1 MASESTYGT
10 MSTLIGN
17 VYDIALFAAA
27 ESNVMAPLVTVK
39 GDLSDSRPR
48 VWSTY
53 SGGTF
58 AAIDENTDG
67 SAQAFHAT
75 AAGTLTPSLYF
86 QQIFLTDKRIRT
98 DPMGAQADAGQFLGT
113 TLGEGVDTQLAG
125 LFGSMTGGTIGGGSV
140 ALSMSHIMLASA
152 TMRKNKIPGP
162 YICVLSPIQWYYV
175 TGGTAGVPQLI
186 QNNQQF
192 MDSVIAPFYQ
202 GSYSGIDFFVDANI
216 TAGSASVG
224 GIFNRQALVLDI
236 RLPFNIE
243 PERDASRGGGGI
255 ELNGRMEYAYGVMR
269 PTWGVQIKGMGT
281 A

>member
-17 VYDIALFAAA
+17 VYDIALFSAA

-53 SGGTF
+53 TGGTF
-58 AAIDENTDG
+58 ASIDENTDG
-67 SAQAFHAT
+67 TAQAFHAT
-75 AAGTLTPSLYF
+75 AAGTLTPALYF
-86 QQIFLTDKRIRT
+86 QQIFLTDRRIRT
-98 DPMGAQADAGQFLGT
+98 DPMSAQADAGQHLGN

-125 LFGSMTGGTIGGGSV
+125 LFASMTGGTVGAGSV
-140 ALSMSHIMLASA
+140 ALTMAYVMKAAA

-162 YICVLSPIQWYYV
+162 YTYVCSPMQWYYI
-175 TGGTAGVPQLI
+175 TGGTSSPLLI

-192 MDSVIAPFYQ
+192 MDSVVAQFYQ
-202 GSYSGIDFFVDANI
+202 GSYAGIDFFVDANI

-224 GIFNRQALVLDI
+224 GMFNRQALTLDI
-236 RLPFNIE
+236 RAPFEIA
-243 PERDASRGGGGI
+243 PQRDESRGGGGW
-255 ELNGRMEYAYGVMR
+255 ELNGRMEYAYGVFR
-269 PTWGVQIKGMGT
+269 PTWGVQVIGMGT